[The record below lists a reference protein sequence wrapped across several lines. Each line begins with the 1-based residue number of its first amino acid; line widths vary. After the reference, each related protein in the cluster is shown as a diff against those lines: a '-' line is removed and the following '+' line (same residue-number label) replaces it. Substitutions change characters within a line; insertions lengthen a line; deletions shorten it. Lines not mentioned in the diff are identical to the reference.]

1 MVDESLLQIETCLLD
16 RRKVHLG
23 VAPDGRVYLRVTSFW
38 PKEAAQHWHGPYSDR
53 QAAETDFR
61 TRTQRPRVT
70 RAQIAEA
77 SRRGEHGTVEGV
89 PMIVLKHRWTGHLT
103 LTAYQLVDEAGQESK
118 RPRIARLTAAYA
130 SMPVID
136 QQRSAARKQASSNAM
151 IIVPIHPEAIR

>member
-1 MVDESLLQIETCLLD
+1 MSPLPDPAVQKTSEFSMVDESLLQIETCHLE

-38 PKEAAQHWHGPYSDR
+38 PKEAAQLWHGPYSDR

-61 TRTQRPRVT
+61 TRTQPPRVT

-89 PMIVLKHRWTGHLT
+89 PMIVLRHRWTGHMT
-103 LTAYQLVDEAGQESK
+103 LTAYQLVDEAGQEKS
-118 RPRIARLTAAYA
+118 ARQNGH
-130 SMPVID
+130 I
-136 QQRSAARKQASSNAM
+136 
-151 IIVPIHPEAIR
+151 